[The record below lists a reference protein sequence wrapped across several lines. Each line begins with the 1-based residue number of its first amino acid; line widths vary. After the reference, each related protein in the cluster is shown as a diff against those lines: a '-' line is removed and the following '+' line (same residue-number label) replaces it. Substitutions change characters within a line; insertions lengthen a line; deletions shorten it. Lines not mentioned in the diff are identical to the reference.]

1 MFDAAGFFRKC
12 PSQKKSLLFV
22 LNMTPVKREGYR
34 VGVPVRKQY
43 KLLLN
48 STELVFGGAGET
60 SVPEVIRA
68 KKGEC
73 DNRDQYIEFDLPAYG
88 AVVFEFN
95 L

>member
-1 MFDAAGFFRKC
+1 
-12 PSQKKSLLFV
+12 
-22 LNMTPVKREGYR
+22 MTPVKREGYR

-60 SVPEVIRA
+60 SVPEVLRA

-73 DNRDQYIEFDLPAYG
+73 DKRDQYIEFDLPAYG

>member
-1 MFDAAGFFRKC
+1 MLRSIFTSSF
-12 PSQKKSLLFV
+12 
-22 LNMTPVKREGYR
+22 T
-34 VGVPVRKQY
+34 
-43 KLLLN
+43 LLLN

-60 SVPEVIRA
+60 SVPEVLRA

-73 DNRDQYIEFDLPAYG
+73 DKRDQYIEFDLPAYG